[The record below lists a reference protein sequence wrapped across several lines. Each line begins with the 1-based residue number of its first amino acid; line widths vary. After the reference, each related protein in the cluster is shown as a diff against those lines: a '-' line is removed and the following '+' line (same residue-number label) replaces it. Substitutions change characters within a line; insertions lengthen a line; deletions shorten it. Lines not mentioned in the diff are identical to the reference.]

1 MTALAQRAAVLSLEN
16 EPELQ
21 VRIDELI
28 EERTKLVAALR
39 EAGVELEDSHANFIW
54 LNTGER
60 TAAVDA
66 SLRAA
71 GIWARAFAG
80 EGIRIS
86 IGSAAGQ
93 RADCTR
99 RHRRIAGVPRAC
111 LTAPPRVPA
120 TTSPPGRSP

>member
-1 MTALAQRAAVLSLEN
+1 VAANLRKTAVPFGVTALAQRAAVLSLEN

-21 VRIDELI
+21 ERINTLI
-28 EERTKLVAALR
+28 DERTKLVAALR
-39 EAGVELEDSHANFIW
+39 GAGVELEDSHANFIW

-60 TAAVDA
+60 TAAIDA

-86 IGSAAGQ
+86 IGSVQANALIATAVIAALQ
-93 RADCTR
+93 ES
-99 RHRRIAGVPRAC
+99 
-111 LTAPPRVPA
+111 PA
-120 TTSPPGRSP
+120 HV